1 MQYKLVN
8 PEQGSAL
15 MKTLWAK
22 MKTALESG
30 KTLVL
35 NIQEETRTHDQNAK
49 FHAIIAD
56 IAKQAEHYGAKW
68 DVESWKRFLI
78 DQFASETGLRA
89 SKVAPSLDGY
99 RIVQLGLQSR
109 AFTKDQ
115 ASQFVDWL
123 EAWCAQKGIELES
136 KP

>member
-8 PEQGSAL
+8 PQQGSAL

-22 MKTALESG
+22 MKTALELG

-35 NIQEETRTHDQNAK
+35 NVQEETRTHDQNAK

-109 AFTKDQ
+109 SFTKDQ

-136 KP
+136 TS

>member
-1 MQYKLVN
+1 MQYKLIN
-8 PEQGSAL
+8 SQQGSAL

-35 NIQEETRTHDQNAK
+35 NVQEETRTHDQNSK

-56 IAKQAEHYGAKW
+56 IARQAEHYGAKW

-89 SKVAPSLDGY
+89 SNIVPSLDGY
-99 RIVQLGLQSR
+99 RIVQLGMQSR
-109 AFTKDQ
+109 FFTKDQ

>member
-15 MKTLWAK
+15 MKNLWAK

-30 KTLVL
+30 KTLVMTVEDE
-35 NIQEETRTHDQNAK
+35 NRTHDQNSK

-68 DVESWKRFLI
+68 DAESWKKFLI
-78 DQFASETGLRA
+78 DQFITETGSQA
-89 SKVAPSLDGY
+89 SKIAPSLDGH
-99 RIVQLGLQSR
+99 RLVQLGFQSR
-109 AFTKDQ
+109 KFTKDQ

-123 EAWCAQKGIELES
+123 QAWCAEKGIELDS
-136 KP
+136 TS

>member
-8 PEQGSAL
+8 PQQGSAL

-30 KTLVL
+30 KILVMTV
-35 NIQEETRTHDQNAK
+35 QEETRTHDQNAK

-56 IAKQAEHYGAKW
+56 IAKQAEHYGGKW

-89 SKVAPSLDGY
+89 SNIVPSLDGY
-99 RIVQLGLQSR
+99 RIVQLGMQSR
-109 AFTKDQ
+109 FFTKDQ

-123 EAWCAQKGIELES
+123 EAWCAQKGIELDS
-136 KP
+136 TS

>member
-1 MQYKLVN
+1 M
-8 PEQGSAL
+8 
-15 MKTLWAK
+15 
-22 MKTALESG
+22 
-30 KTLVL
+30 
-35 NIQEETRTHDQNAK
+35 
-49 FHAIIAD
+49 
-56 IAKQAEHYGAKW
+56 
-68 DVESWKRFLI
+68 ESWKRFLI

>member
-8 PEQGSAL
+8 PQQGTAL

-22 MKTALESG
+22 MKTALELG

-35 NIQEETRTHDQNAK
+35 NVQEETRTHDQNAK

-89 SKVAPSLDGY
+89 FKVAPSLDGY

-109 AFTKDQ
+109 SFTKDQ

-136 KP
+136 KS